1 VNINVE
7 NVCQLLESA
16 GYLSVL
22 GLLGLCRDFLRNMLA
37 PENCTGIMRF
47 ARDYCSGLE
56 GDARSFVMSNS
67 AQVSQQSEKRFE
79 LPSEEL
85 QAITGADELNM
96 ESEEVGWDGI
106 LRWIS
111 HDPENGKGNIMDL
124 VKKIRLGLLVMV
136 FPRRCNGSQICGG
149 K

>member
-56 GDARSFVMSNS
+56 GGARCFVMSNS

-85 QAITGADELNM
+85 QAITGE
-96 ESEEVGWDGI
+96 ESEEVGWDEI

-111 HDPENGKGNIMDL
+111 HDPENGKVNIMDL
-124 VKKIRLGLLVMV
+124 VKKI
-136 FPRRCNGSQICGG
+136 
-149 K
+149 